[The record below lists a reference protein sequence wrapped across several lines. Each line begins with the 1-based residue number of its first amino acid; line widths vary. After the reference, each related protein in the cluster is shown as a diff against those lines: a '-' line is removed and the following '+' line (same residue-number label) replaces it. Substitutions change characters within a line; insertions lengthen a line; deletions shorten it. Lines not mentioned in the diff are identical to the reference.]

1 VVENFQRTPAV
12 PDGLAVMAQGYLLL
26 GMDELAQEAIDTLR
40 AQLPGPPSLDK
51 NGEFDTVY
59 TQDGVQRPGSTAPPS
74 ASSTRP
80 SRRSSTAARASS
92 RRSGARLSRPC
103 ARPR

>member
-26 GMDELAQEAIDTLR
+26 GMDELAQDAIEALVLNYPDH
-40 AQLPGPPSLDK
+40 PSLDK

-59 TQDGVQRPGSTAPPS
+59 TQDGVQRPWIN
-74 ASSTRP
+74 
-80 SRRSSTAARASS
+80 RASFGLFNPPKPPQFDS
-92 RRSGARLSRPC
+92 RQG
-103 ARPR
+103 